1 MDKSLLTYIAIGLG
15 GLYFLTN
22 FVGGIQDEDDRL
34 KNDEYNTKHQ
44 FDEYHSSDS
53 IGQNI
58 LDLTGADTYTQINAW
73 QESNL
78 KHEFLALFPNFS
90 EMKSFI
96 EDRIR
101 GEALKTKL
109 RSTVNKIEDQFLSG
123 NIHTEQ
129 AKRQLSS
136 LK

>member
-1 MDKSLLTYIAIGLG
+1 MDKGLLVYVAIGIAG
-15 GLYFLTN
+15 IYFLTN

-44 FDEYHSSDS
+44 FDEYHASDS

-73 QESNL
+73 QESTL
-78 KHEFLALFPNFS
+78 KYEFLELFPNFS
-90 EMKSFI
+90 EMKKFI
-96 EDRIR
+96 DDRIR
-101 GEALKTKL
+101 GKALKRKL
-109 RSTVNKIEDQFLSG
+109 HTTVNKIEDQFLSG
-123 NIHTEQ
+123 MIQTEQ